1 MNSLCVAMI
10 VRDAEGLLPACL
22 VSVRDVAQ
30 EIVVADTGSSDST
43 ISIAKQYGTRVL
55 QIPWTNDFSAARN
68 RALAEARCDWVLS
81 MDADERLDST
91 AWSRLPQLLENTSVA
106 GYQIS
111 IRNYLGNPAE
121 RIWDQPAK
129 ANDSLLLSSAVYPVF
144 GEQKAIRLFRRDP
157 KIYFV
162 GKLHES
168 VEPRITAIRSPVGQA
183 DFCVHHFGF
192 VVDRAAKAKKNQM
205 YREIGRQKL
214 KETPGDWQAHL
225 ELGMLECE
233 QFRNLVEAQRLF
245 LQAADLN
252 PSEGSIWFFLGL
264 THFRMGAFEDA
275 VKTLRKSEN
284 CGYRTA
290 MVAETRGDA
299 HYNLGQFDEARA
311 SFEFALKR
319 EARNRTVEAKL
330 GLATV
335 RAGGPDRGLAQLREA
350 LGEAPQCAELHEG
363 LVLAFLYLDRVE
375 DAAKAASH
383 KLDVLTDLFP
393 GDYLRAAS
401 LWAQLQDWQRSARAL
416 ELGLVLHPGNGELNR
431 AHSEVMQA
439 AGTLEMKTLS

>member
-43 ISIAKQYGTRVL
+43 ISIAKQYGARVL
-55 QIPWTNDFSAARN
+55 QIPWTNDFAAARN

-192 VVDRAAKAKKNQM
+192 VVD
-205 YREIGRQKL
+205 
-214 KETPGDWQAHL
+214 
-225 ELGMLECE
+225 
-233 QFRNLVEAQRLF
+233 
-245 LQAADLN
+245 
-252 PSEGSIWFFLGL
+252 
-264 THFRMGAFEDA
+264 
-275 VKTLRKSEN
+275 
-284 CGYRTA
+284 
-290 MVAETRGDA
+290 
-299 HYNLGQFDEARA
+299 
-311 SFEFALKR
+311 
-319 EARNRTVEAKL
+319 
-330 GLATV
+330 
-335 RAGGPDRGLAQLREA
+335 
-350 LGEAPQCAELHEG
+350 
-363 LVLAFLYLDRVE
+363 
-375 DAAKAASH
+375 
-383 KLDVLTDLFP
+383 
-393 GDYLRAAS
+393 
-401 LWAQLQDWQRSARAL
+401 
-416 ELGLVLHPGNGELNR
+416 
-431 AHSEVMQA
+431 
-439 AGTLEMKTLS
+439 